1 MNSQTQRNHPFCCCR
16 SVKLHSCFSL
26 FPVLY
31 FNSQAPFL
39 SLWIFDFCL
48 FPQPSCRMTFFS
60 TLVLSGVTDLEA
72 PQLQPLFFWWWHLK
86 RQQQLP
92 IKGLCHLF
100 PLPLLWDSSSYIQ
113 KNIYH
118 SSFTPSVKN
127 EQEKN
132 VFFHDSA
139 TALQK
144 PMTLSLRKRAML
156 DSKRKQQKL
165 LMIDP
170 LRPCTLKAIRGG
182 ICIRKWLLMAGWK
195 AKVRARTLQFNH
207 QAFISTVSESRC
219 TCACVH
225 IWTWKHT

>member
-1 MNSQTQRNHPFCCCR
+1 MFPP
-16 SVKLHSCFSL
+16 SVAKRELPTTGEPSILQSRHLIKLSSNYS
-26 FPVLY
+26 LY
-31 FNSQAPFL
+31 FILPFKHH
-39 SLWIFDFCL
+39 SLLCEYLISAS
-48 FPQPSCRMTFFS
+48 PPSCRMAFFS
-60 TLVLSGVTDLEA
+60 AQVLSGTADLEA
-72 PQLQPLFFWWWHLK
+72 PQLQPLFLCWWHLK

-118 SSFTPSVKN
+118 SSFILSLKN

-144 PMTLSLRKRAML
+144 TMTLSLRKRAML
-156 DSKRKQQKL
+156 ESKKKQQKF

-170 LRPCTLKAIRGG
+170 LGPCTLKAILRG
-182 ICIRKWLLMAGWK
+182 IYIQKWLLRALWK
-195 AKVRARTLQFNH
+195 AKVRASH
-207 QAFISTVSESRC
+207 QAF
-219 TCACVH
+219 
-225 IWTWKHT
+225 